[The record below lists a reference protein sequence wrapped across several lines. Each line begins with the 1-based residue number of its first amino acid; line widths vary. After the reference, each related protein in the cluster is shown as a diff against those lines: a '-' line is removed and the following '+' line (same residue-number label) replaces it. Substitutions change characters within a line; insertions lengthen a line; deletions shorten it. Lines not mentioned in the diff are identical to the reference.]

1 MSEKN
6 KPTVRSGTFPPSP
19 PTHDSMTTR
28 PAPDSFPLSDSPMTA
43 DPPQPTVSNP
53 PLAADPPDFDLP
65 PGRTLEEK
73 LGIGVDKKT
82 EADEGKGPQDI
93 EGVKTVKQEDLTD
106 APPRIRVWE
115 GEHSAE
121 AAIIRNNND
130 DTFDL
135 SADIWHTGQ
144 PIDLIGVKHRAGG
157 QGNGWELIDV
167 AAEAKAKAQTP
178 HDEREGTGAPKVSVA
193 MVRLTITPA
202 FNGELQIGHARYQVT
217 AGVVEVAPWDADA
230 ARAAGYQG

>member
-6 KPTVRSGTFPPSP
+6 KPTVRSGTFPPTP

-28 PAPDSFPLSDSPMTA
+28 PAPDSFPLSD
-43 DPPQPTVSNP
+43 PPVDANP
-53 PLAADPPDFDLP
+53 PLAADPSQPEVVP
-65 PGRTLEEK
+65 ARTLEEK
-73 LGIGVDKKT
+73 LGVRKGKDDPAGRLD
-82 EADEGKGPQDI
+82 ADEGDGPQDI
-93 EGVKTVKQEDLTD
+93 EGVKTVKQEDLED

-121 AAIIRNNND
+121 AAIVRNNDD

-135 SADIWHTGQ
+135 SADIWGTGQ
-144 PIDLIGVKHRAGG
+144 PLTLIGVKRRVGG

-167 AAEAKAKAQTP
+167 VAEAKAKAQTP
-178 HDEREGTGAPKVSVA
+178 HDEREGTGAPKVSVT